1 MNLPRSPSIR
11 KLQHCPAGVL
21 QRIDPAH
28 SSPPAPGT
36 PRPLTGARP
45 PTIVP
50 AIPVKAK
57 GVRPPD
63 NPLHTAP
70 ADTPVAPV
78 HPAGPGA
85 TGAPSPRVDPG

>member
-21 QRIDPAH
+21 QRIAPAH

-36 PRPLTGARP
+36 PRPLTGERP
-45 PTIVP
+45 PTTVP
-50 AIPVKAK
+50 AIPVKPR
-57 GVRPPD
+57 GVRPPAT
-63 NPLHTAP
+63 PLPAKPAP
-70 ADTPVAPV
+70 PVAPV
-78 HPAGPGA
+78 HSAGLGT